1 MTGIISQNLNRSSG
15 LIKESAGGI
24 SWDTTAKTSNFT
36 SEVGKGYFINT
47 TSAAIT
53 ATLPAS
59 AEAGDIVAFVDYT
72 GTFATNNLTIG
83 RNSHKIQGVAND
95 SLISTIRASVVLVYV
110 DSTKGWLYS
119 VESNV
124 ADLDAT
130 AFVAATGGTVTTSG
144 DFKIHTFNSSGTFE
158 VTNGGNAC
166 GSNTV
171 DFLVVAGGAGG
182 AGDWAGGGGA
192 GGYRESFPNPATGGT
207 SVSAQEYPITVGGG
221 GAAGNTSTRGTS
233 TSSATYR
240 KSTT

>member
-36 SEVGKGYFINT
+36 AEVGKGYFINT

-83 RNSHKIQGVAND
+83 RNSQPIEGTADDAVV
-95 SLISTIRASVVLVYV
+95 STEGQALTLVYV
-110 DSTKGWLYS
+110 DGTQGWKITDQGKTS
-119 VESNV
+119 DINFP
-124 ADLDAT
+124 
-130 AFVAATGGTVTTSG
+130 AFVTASGGNATSTCG
-144 DFKIHTFNSSGTFE
+144 DFKTHIFTGPGTFT
-158 VTNGGNAC
+158 VSCAGNTA

-171 DFLVVAGGAGG
+171 EYLVVAGGGSGG
-182 AGDWAGGGGA
+182 CDQGGGGGA
-192 GGYRESFPNPATGGT
+192 GGFRTFTALSPATPLNGPAALP
-207 SVSAQEYPITVGGG
+207 VSAQGYPIVVGGG
-221 GAAGNTSTRGTS
+221 GSGG
-233 TSSATYR
+233 
-240 KSTT
+240 